1 MDQSGGPELCDW
13 LSIIICVDCSTSYK
27 SILFIDFQFRFL
39 NIESKNNTG
48 NLGIPLA
55 EIQLYMCIHLLITL
69 FKKEIKLVFCYKFS
83 PTILLIIYS
92 HLHLGHYKF

>member
-39 NIESKNNTG
+39 HIESKDNTG

-55 EIQLYMCIHLLITL
+55 EIQLHMCIYLLITL
-69 FKKEIKLVFCYKFS
+69 FNKGNKVS
-83 PTILLIIYS
+83 ILL
-92 HLHLGHYKF
+92 